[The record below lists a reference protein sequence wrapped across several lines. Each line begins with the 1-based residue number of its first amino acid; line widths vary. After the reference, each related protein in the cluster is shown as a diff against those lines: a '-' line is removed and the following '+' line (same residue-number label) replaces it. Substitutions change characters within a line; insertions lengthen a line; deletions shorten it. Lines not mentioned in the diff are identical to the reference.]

1 MIQNMGDPVVLYDQY
16 SDRWI
21 ITDFA
26 WSTTKGP
33 FYECIA
39 VSKTADPGKRRLV
52 VLCTAS
58 PAATELNDYPKLG
71 VWPDGIYMSANM
83 FTRAT
88 PLRRGKGLGIE
99 PSRYD
104 QRRSH
109 AQRGLHAGHHLL
121 HAVSRAR
128 FHRHSTVPAGTPNYF
143 MSLYAPS
150 TMRMWKFTVNWTTPT
165 SSTFTGPTA
174 ITVASFT
181 KPTTSGFVP
190 QLGSST
196 KLDTLGDRLMVQIQY
211 HQCGRRTRIVVQPL
225 GVEQQRDR
233 HPLV

>member
-1 MIQNMGDPVVLYDQY
+1 M
-16 SDRWI
+16 
-21 ITDFA
+21 
-26 WSTTKGP
+26 
-33 FYECIA
+33 
-39 VSKTADPGKRRLV
+39 
-52 VLCTAS
+52 
-58 PAATELNDYPKLG
+58 NDYPKLG

-88 PLRRGKGLGIE
+88 RYAGVKVWALNQSDMISGATMRNVAFTLGTTYFTLYPEHGLVI
-99 PSRYD
+99 P
-104 QRRSH
+104 
-109 AQRGLHAGHHLL
+109 
-121 HAVSRAR
+121 
-128 FHRHSTVPAGTPNYF
+128 FTVPAGTPNYF

-150 TMRMWKFTVNWTTPT
+150 TMRMWKFTVNWTTPA